1 VEVGQVS
8 DRAQRERHRRLASMI
23 TRVVELHGKYWRNI
37 DQLGPGGVP
46 MLGLNAIAKER
57 NTAWQ
62 ALLAELGIPAHLM
75 WYDEQDR
82 DDGDSTEAEHV
93 EG

>member
-1 VEVGQVS
+1 
-8 DRAQRERHRRLASMI
+8 MI
-23 TRVVELHGKYWRNI
+23 TRVVELNGKWWRNI
-37 DQLGPGGVP
+37 DQLGPDGVGSA
-46 MLGLNAIAKER
+46 GLNAIAKER

-82 DDGDSTEAEHV
+82 DDGDSTEAEYV
-93 EG
+93 E